1 MEKEEG
7 ADFQR
12 EVDVPQRRSFLFP
25 LLILYLIWLL
35 GVPLIGV
42 VLIALWFVALQIAE
56 EKGILD
62 RWDATRV
69 LGGILMVRTKRG
81 KGMLEV
87 ISKTKRFWRFYGELS
102 IWLCFMVMFG
112 VILVLFLSAIAT
124 AINPPDEVLPARD

>member
-87 ISKTKRFWRFYGELS
+87 ISKTKRFWRFYGEL
-102 IWLCFMVMFG
+102 
-112 VILVLFLSAIAT
+112 
-124 AINPPDEVLPARD
+124 

>member
-12 EVDVPQRRSFLFP
+12 EADVPQRRSFFLP

-56 EKGILD
+56 ERGILD

-81 KGMLEV
+81 KGL
-87 ISKTKRFWRFYGELS
+87 
-102 IWLCFMVMFG
+102 
-112 VILVLFLSAIAT
+112 LVKIQNSF
-124 AINPPDEVLPARD
+124 